1 MWYFS
6 ENTIFSRM
14 NIIFFGDARDITP
27 RCIFS
32 GQGHPCF
39 FLPGGNV
46 MVLTPTRICRKYYIS
61 KRFLIKIIFFH
72 FPPKEKI
79 SYFLEK
85 RNTIFP
91 DITKK
96 IMFRREFF
104 GKTIFSE
111 HLKKISYFQVFFW
124 ERSSFLLCLKNKIIF
139 SGKRNIFP
147 DNTRKII
154 FQCDFFGKTSFSK
167 HLEKENMVFRA
178 V

>member
-1 MWYFS
+1 
-6 ENTIFSRM
+6 M
-14 NIIFFGDARDITP
+14 NIIFFGDVGDNTL

-32 GQGHPCF
+32 GHLCF
-39 FLPGGNV
+39 FSQEGNV
-46 MVLTPTRICRKYYIS
+46 TPPTPTHIYRKYHIS
-61 KRFLIKIIFFH
+61 MRFLIKIIFFH

-96 IMFRREFF
+96 IMFRREFL

-111 HLKKISYFQVFFW
+111 HLKKISYSQIFF
-124 ERSSFLLCLKNKIIF
+124 EKEHVSFCVKNKIIF
-139 SGKRNIFP
+139 SGKRNIIFP

-154 FQCDFFGKTSFSK
+154 FQCDFFGKTIFSK
-167 HLEKENMVFRA
+167 HLEKENMVIRA
-178 V
+178 VFFFNKVDII